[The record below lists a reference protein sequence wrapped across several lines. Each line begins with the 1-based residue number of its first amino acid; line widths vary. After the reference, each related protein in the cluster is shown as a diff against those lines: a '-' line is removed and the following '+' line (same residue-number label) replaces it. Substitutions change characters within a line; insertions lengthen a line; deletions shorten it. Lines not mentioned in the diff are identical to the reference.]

1 MLTRRTFFGTL
12 AALAVAPRVAPV
24 TSGPVPLPPGQRV
37 TFTFAN
43 GQVFTD
49 TVYPVLDV
57 GKVEVVESIRCAFGD
72 DGDTIL
78 ELR

>member
-1 MLTRRTFFGTL
+1 MLTRRGFFGTL
-12 AALAVAPRVAPV
+12 AALAVAPRVAAV
-24 TSGPVPLPPGQRV
+24 AGSAPGQSV
-37 TFTFAN
+37 TLTFAN
-43 GQVFTD
+43 GQVLTD

-57 GKVEVVESIRCAFGD
+57 GKVEVVESIRWAFRD

>member
-12 AALAVAPRVAPV
+12 AALAVGARVAPV
-24 TSGPVPLPPGQRV
+24 AAVPRLRINPAVLPLIEELRRMKLEINDAMYGDGPDR
-37 TFTFAN
+37 
-43 GQVFTD
+43 
-49 TVYPVLDV
+49 Y
-57 GKVEVVESIRCAFGD
+57 RRD